1 MGSPDTTMALGLK
14 HQYERR
20 GYLEARLNHHWR
32 ALSKPK
38 GKRSDQQRLAAID
51 QYGKEVEKFSDSE
64 LRAEFD
70 SLRDSIDPNDLLSSL
85 DAAVVPAFSLVRE
98 ASRRAC
104 GLFPYPEQILGG
116 LAMVRGGIAEMATGE
131 GKTLAAILPSSLFA
145 LAGKGVH
152 VITVNTY
159 LAERDQEFTQPIF
172 EILGLTSAL
181 LPADQERTA
190 EKPDA
195 YRKDI
200 TYGVGYE
207 FGFDYLRDQ
216 LALMQS
222 PHPGPRE
229 RLRDALLARN
239 HSRPSTVQRS
249 LSFAIVDEID
259 SVLIDEAGSPL
270 LISQAGPESAESN
283 LPYFSALQLLPSL
296 EEDVHY
302 TIETLKRSIHL
313 NAIGREA
320 IYDAPGI
327 PWESLMRP
335 WEIYVLNAL
344 KAEHMFT
351 RDVHYVIAD
360 DKVVIVDEFTG
371 RRHEER
377 TWREGLHQAIEA
389 KENLTP
395 RPENVDSGSITRQR
409 FFDQYEISCGMT
421 GTGQESAG
429 EFWHFFK
436 MPVIPIPEHRPCIR
450 EVLPEQVY
458 ISRETCFA
466 AILQDIIKRKQAG
479 QPVLVGTRTIR
490 ISEEISDLL
499 KENKIEHRVLNAKQD
514 EEESDIVSTAGQE
527 GSVLIA
533 TNMAGRGTHI
543 GLSPK
548 TEKRGGLHVILVER
562 NESSRIDRQLIGRTA
577 RQGQAGTACS
587 YVSADDFL
595 FEHYDP
601 ELGDQI
607 RQSRANEEGMVTP
620 SISKSIDQLQ
630 HRVERIR
637 YQQRLQMAHRDEWL
651 DQTKKTLAL

>member
-1 MGSPDTTMALGLK
+1 MALGLK

-32 ALSKPK
+32 ALSKPQ
-38 GKRSDQQRLAAID
+38 GNRSDQQRLAAID
-51 QYGKEVEKFSDSE
+51 LYGKEVETFSDKQLLTE
-64 LRAEFD
+64 FENLRT
-70 SLRDSIDPNDLLSSL
+70 SIDPIHLVKSL
-85 DAAVVPAFSLVRE
+85 DSLVVPVFSLVRE

-145 LAGKGVH
+145 LAGRGVH
-152 VITVNTY
+152 VITVNSY

-172 EILGLTSAL
+172 ELLGLTSAL
-181 LPADQERTA
+181 LPADQEKIS

-216 LALMQS
+216 LALMQC

-229 RLRDALLARN
+229 RLREALLAKK
-239 HSRPSTVQRS
+239 HPRPNTVQRS

-270 LISQAGPESAESN
+270 LISQAGSDTPESDA
-283 LPYFSALQLLPSL
+283 PYFSALKLLATI

-302 TIETLKRSIHL
+302 TIEALKRSIQL
-313 NAIGREA
+313 SPIGRDV

-344 KAEHMFT
+344 KAEHFFT
-351 RDVHYVIAD
+351 RDVHYVVSEE
-360 DKVVIVDEFTG
+360 KVVIVDEFTG

-389 KENLTP
+389 KEKLSP
-395 RPENVDSGSITRQR
+395 RPENIDSASITRQR

-421 GTGQESAG
+421 GTAQESAG

-436 MPVIPIPEHRPCIR
+436 MPVIPIPEHRPCAR
-450 EVLPEQVY
+450 DVLPERVY
-458 ISRETCFA
+458 VSRESCFT
-466 AILQDIIKRKQAG
+466 AILQDIQEREQAG
-479 QPVLVGTRTIR
+479 QPVLVGTRTIQVSED
-490 ISEEISDLL
+490 ISALL
-499 KENKIEHRVLNAKQD
+499 KENSIKHRVLNAKQD
-514 EEESDIVSTAGQE
+514 EEEGDIISTAGQQ
-527 GSVLIA
+527 GSILIA

-543 GLSPK
+543 DLSPE
-548 TEKRGGLHVILVER
+548 TQASGGLHVILVER
-562 NESSRIDRQLIGRTA
+562 NESRRIDRQLIGRTA
-577 RQGQAGTACS
+577 RQGQVGTACS

-595 FEHYDP
+595 FEHYEP

-607 RQSRANEEGMVTP
+607 RQSHANELGLVDP
-620 SISKSIDQLQ
+620 AISKSIDQLQ

-651 DQTKKTLAL
+651 DQTKKTLAR

>member
-1 MGSPDTTMALGLK
+1 MALGLK

-20 GYLEARLNHHWR
+20 GYLEARLSHHWR
-32 ALSKPK
+32 ALSKPQ

-51 QYGKEVEKFSDSE
+51 QYGKEIESLSDAQLRTEFEK
-64 LRAEFD
+64 
-70 SLRDSIDPNDLLSSL
+70 LRDGIDPIHLAKSL
-85 DAAVVPAFSLVRE
+85 DDLVVPAFALVRE

-152 VITVNTY
+152 VITVNSY

-172 EILGLTSAL
+172 ELLGLTSAL
-181 LPADQERTA
+181 LPSDQEKIS

-195 YRKDI
+195 YKKDI

-216 LALMQS
+216 LALMQC

-229 RLRDALLARN
+229 RLREALLAKK
-239 HSRPSTVQRS
+239 HPRPSTVQRS

-270 LISQAGPESAESN
+270 LISQAGPDTPESDAPYLRALN
-283 LPYFSALQLLPSL
+283 LINSI

-302 TIETLKRSIHL
+302 SIETLKRTIQLSP
-313 NAIGREA
+313 IGRDV

-344 KAEHMFT
+344 KAEHFFT
-351 RDVHYVIAD
+351 RDIHYVVVE
-360 DKVVIVDEFTG
+360 DKVCIVDEFTG
-371 RRHEER
+371 RRHDER

-389 KENLTP
+389 KEELTP
-395 RPENVDSGSITRQR
+395 RPENIDSASITRQR
-409 FFDQYEISCGMT
+409 FFAQYEITCGMT

-436 MPVIPIPEHRPCIR
+436 MPVIPIPEHRPCAR
-450 EVLPEQVY
+450 DVLPERVY
-458 ISRETCFA
+458 ISRETCFS
-466 AILQDIIKRKQAG
+466 AILRDIQERKQAG
-479 QPVLVGTRTIR
+479 QPVLVGTRTIQVSED
-490 ISEEISDLL
+490 ISELL
-499 KENKIEHRVLNAKQD
+499 KEKGVQHRVLNAKQD
-514 EEESDIVSTAGQE
+514 EEESDIISTAGQQ
-527 GSVLIA
+527 GSILIA

-543 GLSPK
+543 DISPE
-548 TEKRGGLHVILVER
+548 TLANGGLHVILVER
-562 NESSRIDRQLIGRTA
+562 NESRRIDRQLIGRTA

-595 FEHYDP
+595 FEHYEP
-601 ELGDQI
+601 ELGDRI
-607 RQSRANEEGMVTP
+607 RNSHASELGQVDPA
-620 SISKSIDQLQ
+620 ISKSIDQLQ

-651 DQTKKTLAL
+651 DQTKKTLA

>member
-1 MGSPDTTMALGLK
+1 MALGLK

-32 ALSKPK
+32 ALSKPQ
-38 GKRSDQQRLAAID
+38 GNRSDQQRLAAID
-51 QYGKEVEKFSDSE
+51 LYGEEVESFSDKQLLTE
-64 LRAEFD
+64 FANLRA
-70 SLRDSIDPNDLLSSL
+70 SIDPIHLVKSL
-85 DAAVVPAFSLVRE
+85 DDLVVPTFSLVRE

-131 GKTLAAILPSSLFA
+131 GKTLAAILPASLFA
-145 LAGKGVH
+145 LAGRGVH
-152 VITVNTY
+152 VITVNSY

-172 EILGLTSAL
+172 EMLGLTSAL
-181 LPADQERTA
+181 LPADQERA
-190 EKPDA
+190 SEKPDA

-216 LALMQS
+216 LALMQC

-229 RLRDALLARN
+229 RLREALLAKK
-239 HSRPSTVQRS
+239 HPRPSTVQRN

-270 LISQAGPESAESN
+270 LISQAGPDTPESDA
-283 LPYFSALQLLPSL
+283 PYFSALTLLSTI

-302 TIETLKRSIHL
+302 TIETLKRSIQL
-313 NAIGREA
+313 SPIGRDV

-335 WEIYVLNAL
+335 WEVYVLNAL
-344 KAEHMFT
+344 KAEHFFT
-351 RDVHYVIAD
+351 RDIHYVVAEE
-360 DKVVIVDEFTG
+360 KVVIVDEFTG

-389 KENLTP
+389 KEKLSP
-395 RPENVDSGSITRQR
+395 RPENIDSASITRQR

-421 GTGQESAG
+421 GTAQESAG

-436 MPVIPIPEHRPCIR
+436 MPVIPIPEHRPCAR
-450 EVLPEQVY
+450 DVLPERVY

-466 AILQDIIKRKQAG
+466 AILQDIQQRNETG
-479 QPVLVGTRTIR
+479 QPVLVGTRTIQVSED
-490 ISEEISDLL
+490 ISALL
-499 KENKIEHRVLNAKQD
+499 KESNIKHRVLNAKQD
-514 EEESDIVSTAGQE
+514 EEEGDIISTAGQQ
-527 GSVLIA
+527 GSILIA

-543 GLSPK
+543 DLSPE
-548 TEKRGGLHVILVER
+548 TLASGGLHVILVER
-562 NESSRIDRQLIGRTA
+562 NESRRIDRQLIGRTA
-577 RQGQAGTACS
+577 RQGQVGTACS

-595 FEHYDP
+595 FEHYEP

-607 RQSRANEEGMVTP
+607 RQSHASEQGQVDP
-620 SISKSIDQLQ
+620 AISKSIDQLQ

-651 DQTKKTLAL
+651 DQTKKTLAR

>member
-1 MGSPDTTMALGLK
+1 MALGLK

-20 GYLEARLNHHWR
+20 GYLAARLNHHWR
-32 ALSKPK
+32 ALSKPH
-38 GKRSDQQRLAAID
+38 GNQSDRQRLAAIER
-51 QYGKEVEKFSDSE
+51 YGAEVKTFSDSR
-64 LRAEFD
+64 LRAEFE
-70 SLRDSIDPNDLLSSL
+70 SLREAIDPVDLVKSL
-85 DAAVVPAFSLVRE
+85 DALVVPVFSLVRE
-98 ASRRAC
+98 ASQRAC

-131 GKTLAAILPSSLFA
+131 GKTLAAILPASLFA

-152 VITVNTY
+152 VITVNSY
-159 LAERDQEFTQPIF
+159 LAERDQQYTQPIF
-172 EILGLTSAL
+172 EMLGLTSGL
-181 LPADQERTA
+181 LPTDQKQSS

-216 LALMQS
+216 LALMQC

-229 RLRDALLARN
+229 RLRDALLSKN
-239 HSRPSTVQRS
+239 HSRPNTVQRS

-270 LISQAGPESAESN
+270 LISQGGSNSPEDN
-283 LPYFSALQLLPSL
+283 LPYFSALHLLPSI
-296 EEDVHY
+296 EENVHY
-302 TIETLKRSIHL
+302 TIETQKRSIQL
-313 NAIGREA
+313 SPVGREV

-344 KAEHMFT
+344 KAEHFFT
-351 RDVHYVIAD
+351 RDVHYVVAEG
-360 DKVVIVDEFTG
+360 KVVIVDEFTG

-395 RPENVDSGSITRQR
+395 RPENIDSASITRQR

-421 GTGQESAG
+421 GTAQESAG

-436 MPVIPIPEHRPCIR
+436 MPVIPIPEHRPCVR
-450 EVLPEQVY
+450 KVLPERVFV
-458 ISRETCFA
+458 SREACFA
-466 AILQDIIKRKQAG
+466 AILQDIRKRKQAG

-490 ISEEISDLL
+490 VSEEISALL
-499 KENKIEHRVLNAKQD
+499 NENSIGHRVLNAKQD
-514 EEESDIVSTAGQE
+514 EEEGDIISTAGQQ
-527 GSVLIA
+527 GSILIA

-543 GLSPK
+543 DLSPE
-548 TEKRGGLHVILVER
+548 TQASGGLHVILVER

-577 RQGQAGTACS
+577 RQGQVGTACS

-595 FEHYDP
+595 FEQYDP

-607 RQSRANEEGMVTP
+607 RRSRANDQGQVNP
-620 SISKSIDQLQ
+620 AISKSIDQLQ
-630 HRVERIR
+630 HKVERIR

-651 DQTKKTLAL
+651 DQTKKTLA